1 MAINYKGLQAKV
13 VELATRVG
21 SEAVEKFLTAAAAE
35 LLKSAGIALPDK
47 APQEQIEDKTPKAAP
62 KKVAKQ
68 APENAKAEDAE
79 VVKPKAKVA
88 AKAEA
93 EAPKRERATNKE
105 MFERAT
111 ANYKAAKS
119 DGASKEKLEKLLE
132 LVHKYAEKCGEKFV
146 EEKEAAPV
154 KAKAAAPAPAKKKAA
169 PAPEPEEDED
179 EDEEDEDAEDGEDD
193 GEEEETPPPAKKKAA
208 PAKAA
213 PAKKVRKVWDG
224 LIDGSPATP
233 GQAIMLESETFD
245 EPMLYRIVEVDLDG
259 GKLLVFP
266 AHSKETNDEGD
277 HEPDAH
283 GILAKTEDESAFSSA
298 WEDVLP
304 DGSNVHLVVV
314 KKKTAKDS
322 KRGSL

>member
-35 LLKSAGIALPDK
+35 LLKSAGIALPEK
-47 APQEQIEDKTPKAAP
+47 EAPEQIEDKTPKAAP

-88 AKAEA
+88 PKAEA

-105 MFERAT
+105 MFDRAT

-154 KAKAAAPAPAKKKAA
+154 KAKAAPAKKKAA
-169 PAPEPEEDED
+169 PAPEPEEED
-179 EDEEDEDAEDGEDD
+179 EDEEDEDAEDEEEDEEEE
-193 GEEEETPPPAKKKAA
+193 EEEETPPPAKKKAA

-213 PAKKVRKVWDG
+213 PKKVRKVWDG

-277 HEPDAH
+277 HEPDAN

-298 WEDVLP
+298 WEDVAP

-322 KRGSL
+322 SKRGSL

>member
-1 MAINYKGLQAKV
+1 MAINYKALQNKV

-88 AKAEA
+88 VKAEA

-169 PAPEPEEDED
+169 PA
-179 EDEEDEDAEDGEDD
+179 
-193 GEEEETPPPAKKKAA
+193 KA
-208 PAKAA
+208 AA
-213 PAKKVRKVWDG
+213 PAKKVCKVWDG

>member
-1 MAINYKGLQAKV
+1 MSINYKSLQAKV

-146 EEKEAAPV
+146 EEKEAAPL

-179 EDEEDEDAEDGEDD
+179 EDAEDEEEDEE
-193 GEEEETPPPAKKKAA
+193 EEEETPPPTKKKAA
-208 PAKAA
+208 PKAA
-213 PAKKVRKVWDG
+213 APVKKVRKVWDG

-277 HEPDAH
+277 HEPDAN

-298 WEDVLP
+298 WEDVAP

>member
-1 MAINYKGLQAKV
+1 MSINVNDLKVKV
-13 VELATRVG
+13 VDIAKKIGL
-21 SEAVEKFLTAAAAE
+21 EALEEFLTATALE
-35 LLKSAGIALPDK
+35 LRKSAGIALPEKK
-47 APQEQIEDKTPKAAP
+47 AEQIEDKTDAPKVAP
-62 KKVAKQ
+62 KKAAAKKS
-68 APENAKAEDAE
+68 PDNNDKAEDAE

-88 AKAEA
+88 PKAEA

-154 KAKAAAPAPAKKKAA
+154 KAKAAASAPAKKKAV
-169 PAPEPEEDED
+169 
-179 EDEEDEDAEDGEDD
+179 
-193 GEEEETPPPAKKKAA
+193 T
-208 PAKAA
+208 

-298 WEDVLP
+298 WEDVAP

-322 KRGSL
+322 AKRRSL

>member
-1 MAINYKGLQAKV
+1 MSINVNDLKVKV
-13 VELATRVG
+13 VDIAKKIGL
-21 SEAVEKFLTAAAAE
+21 EALEEFLTATALE
-35 LLKSAGIALPDK
+35 LRKSAGIALPEKK
-47 APQEQIEDKTPKAAP
+47 AEQIEDKTDAPKVAP
-62 KKVAKQ
+62 KKAAAKKS
-68 APENAKAEDAE
+68 PDNNDKAEDAE

-88 AKAEA
+88 PKAEA

-146 EEKEAAPV
+146 EEKEAAP
-154 KAKAAAPAPAKKKAA
+154 AKAKAA
-169 PAPEPEEDED
+169 PAPEPEDADED
-179 EDEEDEDAEDGEDD
+179 
-193 GEEEETPPPAKKKAA
+193 EEETPPPAKKKAA
-208 PAKAA
+208 AAKAA
-213 PAKKVRKVWDG
+213 PKKVRKVWDG
-224 LIDGSPATP
+224 LIDGVPATS

-277 HEPDAH
+277 HEPDAN

-322 KRGSL
+322 FKRRSL